1 MLGENIILI
10 SHSKSIKPQHVNKL
24 RLHLTRRGMQLQL
37 IALAQDIS
45 NICQWQYVLQSLD
58 TDLLTGCY
66 KSTEYRF
73 KVERKT
79 SDSNDLKSIR
89 NNLNN
94 LSFPVLIQIQ

>member
-1 MLGENIILI
+1 MLGENILI

-24 RLHLTRRGMQLQL
+24 RLHLTRRGMRLQL
-37 IALAQDIS
+37 IAFAQDIS
-45 NICQWQYVLQSLD
+45 NICQWQYVRQSLD

-66 KSTEYRF
+66 KFTEYRF

-94 LSFPVLIQIQ
+94 LSFPVLI